1 MYQVLMHDKVVNN
14 EESLK
19 TTLVFVTELG
29 CSSIVSGIFRPLSFS
44 IPFQGQSWPCKSQ
57 YNWLKKTA

>member
-29 CSSIVSGIFRPLSFS
+29 CSSIVSGI
-44 IPFQGQSWPCKSQ
+44 
-57 YNWLKKTA
+57 